1 MDNRILNEV
10 KRNRKLMGITES
22 EINEQFLK
30 SVKLGIKKGLEKA
43 KDFINDKILKI
54 KKEGGNNEG
63 DEPSNNELMFD
74 GNLSGLEFEV
84 YEDYTIF
91 KEKSYNANMAQTM
104 GIAALEGLGFSYPEA
119 VKYFEGYEIDKAT
132 ITDFEGNQH
141 KGDYAVFKIPTDV
154 VRKVLNIEE

>member
-63 DEPSNNELMFD
+63 GEPSNNELMFD

-91 KEKSYNANMAQTM
+91 KEKSYDGETAKSM
-104 GIAALEGLGFSYPEA
+104 GSAALEGLGFSPLD
-119 VKYFEGYEIDKAT
+119 VIKYFDSIERDKAV

-141 KGDYAVFKIPTDV
+141 KGDYAIFKVPTDIV
-154 VRKVLNIEE
+154 KESLGIE

>member
-63 DEPSNNELMFD
+63 GEPSNNELMFE

-91 KEKSYNANMAQTM
+91 KEKSYKGETAKKM
-104 GIAALEGLGFSYPEA
+104 GSAALEGLGFSYLEA
-119 VKYFEGYEIDKAT
+119 VKYFKGYERDKAD
-132 ITDFEGNQH
+132 ITDFEGNQYD
-141 KGDYAVFKIPTDV
+141 GDYAVFKIPTDV
-154 VRKVLNIEE
+154 VRKVLNTEE

>member
-63 DEPSNNELMFD
+63 GEPSNNELMF
-74 GNLSGLEFEV
+74 EV
-84 YEDYTIF
+84 TQKNFHI
-91 KEKSYNANMAQTM
+91 NPLQL
-104 GIAALEGLGFSYPEA
+104 IAA
-119 VKYFEGYEIDKAT
+119 K
-132 ITDFEGNQH
+132 
-141 KGDYAVFKIPTDV
+141 
-154 VRKVLNIEE
+154 